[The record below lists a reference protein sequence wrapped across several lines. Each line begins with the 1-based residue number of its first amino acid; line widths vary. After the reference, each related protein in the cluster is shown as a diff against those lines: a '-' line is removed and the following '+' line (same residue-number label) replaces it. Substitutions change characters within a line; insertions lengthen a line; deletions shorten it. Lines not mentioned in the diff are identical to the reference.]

1 MTACFDHRYDHN
13 PKFHFVQLDG
23 GNDLTSESYDHMDS
37 RPWTQEH
44 LVAANIHPN
53 PAMLAL
59 TPPQGDDMRDVDVR
73 GPGNGC
79 NCNTS
84 YCASK

>member
-1 MTACFDHRYDHN
+1 
-13 PKFHFVQLDG
+13 
-23 GNDLTSESYDHMDS
+23 MDS

-53 PAMLAL
+53 PAKLAL

-73 GPGNGC
+73 GPGNDA
-79 NCNTS
+79 TVILITP
-84 YCASK
+84 K